1 MIIHK
6 FIIHVL
12 DKENDTPILNDY
24 EGRVSPEVDK
34 FFQKVMNRVAKD
46 DDLRKAAFKNYND
59 NLIKNCCEQ
68 IIYDED
74 TFLQNSK
81 EIAAY
86 LFEVMK
92 INAEI
97 EYCDLA
103 ICLYTVKDE
112 KYVGI
117 VKLDYKRLYT
127 HSIEL
132 LDEKFNIQMVSNEIG
147 IPETGR
153 QKQAAIVGANGIN
166 DEYHLKVLDKDAEKE
181 GSESKF
187 VSEFL
192 HAEKIDDDKYK
203 TKVFKNT
210 AENWITNAL
219 SSDIKKAEDV
229 RSMLN
234 YTLKE
239 KQEINVQDFIE
250 NNIKD
255 EELKESFKEHM
266 EDKGLEESFNIDKK
280 WVEKKLKKRS
290 IRTDNGF
297 DIKGN
302 LSDFEDPMKYSVRQ
316 NENGSIDIVIK
327 NVNFY
332 EEK

>member
-1 MIIHK
+1 
-6 FIIHVL
+6 
-12 DKENDTPILNDY
+12 
-24 EGRVSPEVDK
+24 
-34 FFQKVMNRVAKD
+34 
-46 DDLRKAAFKNYND
+46 
-59 NLIKNCCEQ
+59 
-68 IIYDED
+68 
-74 TFLQNSK
+74 
-81 EIAAY
+81 
-86 LFEVMK
+86 
-92 INAEI
+92 
-97 EYCDLA
+97 
-103 ICLYTVKDE
+103 
-112 KYVGI
+112 
-117 VKLDYKRLYT
+117 
-127 HSIEL
+127 
-132 LDEKFNIQMVSNEIG
+132 MVSNEIG